1 MIINTLSDRVTVN
14 GIIEELGPVLAS
26 FRHPVVCFSGGYDST
41 ALLRN
46 ALEFCDDVTALF
58 VVLPMNTQR
67 QIDSAGKVAEHLGAD
82 LTVARLGWDDLKGIE
97 NNGPDRCYICKKAI
111 YSLAKAIA
119 VDSPVLAGDN
129 ADDRD
134 DERPGHRAA
143 EDKGVI
149 NPLKDAGIGKS
160 RIIRAVEELKL
171 PFPMFK
177 DTCMATRYPVG
188 HPITERDMR
197 FAEGCESAV
206 RKVSGLK
213 QLRIR
218 IDGNRAL
225 VQTDESELPEMVRRR
240 TQITYELKSRG
251 LDCDLDLEP
260 YKGL

>member
-1 MIINTLSDRVTVN
+1 MIINTLSDKVDVY

-26 FRHPVVCFSGGYDST
+26 MKHPVVCFSGGYDST

-58 VVLPMNTQR
+58 VELPMNTQR
-67 QIDSAGKVAEHLGAD
+67 QIESAKKVAEHLGAD
-82 LTVARLGWDDLKGIE
+82 LTLAKLGWEDLKGIE
-97 NNGPDRCYICKKAI
+97 SNGPDRCYICKSAI

-119 VDSPVLAGDN
+119 IDSSVLAGDI

-134 DERPGHRAA
+134 DDRPGHHAA
-143 EDKGVI
+143 KEKGI
-149 NPLKDAGIGKS
+149 ISPLKEAGIGKS
-160 RIIRAVEELKL
+160 RIIKAVEELEL

-188 HPITERDMR
+188 YIIGEKEMR
-197 FAEGCESAV
+197 FVEECEASV
-206 RKVSGLK
+206 RKVSGLN

-225 VQTDESELPEMVRRR
+225 VQTDESGLPEMVRRR

>member
-1 MIINTLSDRVTVN
+1 MN

-26 FRHPVVCFSGGYDST
+26 FSRPVICFSGGFDST

-58 VVLPMNTQR
+58 VELPMNTQR
-67 QIDSAGKVAEHLGAD
+67 QIKSARKAAEHLGAD
-82 LTVARLGWDDLKGIE
+82 LTVARLGWGDLKGIE
-97 NNGPDRCYICKKAI
+97 MNGPDRCYICKSAI
-111 YSLAKAIA
+111 FALAKTIA

-129 ADDRD
+129 ADDRN

-143 EDKGVI
+143 RENGVI
-149 NPLKDAGIGKS
+149 NPLRDAGIGKS
-160 RIIRAVEELKL
+160 RIIAAVNELNL
-171 PFPMFK
+171 PFTMFK

-188 HPITERDMR
+188 YAIGEREMR
-197 FAEGCESAV
+197 FAEDCEASV

-213 QLRIR
+213 QLRVR
-218 IDGNRAL
+218 IDGSRAL
-225 VQTDESELPEMVRRR
+225 VQTDESELPEMVRHR

-260 YKGL
+260 YKGQ

>member
-1 MIINTLSDRVTVN
+1 MN

-26 FRHPVVCFSGGYDST
+26 LKNPIVCFSGGYDST

-58 VVLPMNTQR
+58 VELPMNSQR
-67 QIDSAGKVAEHLGAD
+67 QIESAKKIADHLGAD
-82 LTVARLGWDDLKGIE
+82 LTIARLGWSDLEGIE
-97 NNGPDRCYICKKAI
+97 NNGPDRCYICKTAI
-111 YSLAKAIA
+111 FSLAKTIAI
-119 VDSPVLAGDN
+119 DSPVLAGDN

-134 DERPGHRAA
+134 EERPGHRAA
-143 EDKGVI
+143 KEKGVI
-149 NPLKDAGIGKS
+149 NPLKDARIGKS
-160 RIIRAVEELKL
+160 RIIRAVNELDL

-188 HPITERDMR
+188 YPLGEREMR
-197 FAEGCESAV
+197 LAEECEASV

-213 QLRIR
+213 QLRVR